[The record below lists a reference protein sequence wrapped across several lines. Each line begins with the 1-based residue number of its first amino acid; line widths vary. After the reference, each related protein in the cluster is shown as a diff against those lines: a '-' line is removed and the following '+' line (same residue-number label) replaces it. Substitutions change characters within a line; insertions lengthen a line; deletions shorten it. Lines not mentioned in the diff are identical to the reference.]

1 MTQERIDLGFPHR
14 ARVPHAMKA
23 HESPQPVLI
32 ARHRAAGV
40 MPHLQLLSVALD
52 QARRLIRVGHRW
64 GVYALG
70 VFPYFD
76 NHQQQLFITWNGDAS
91 LRPA

>member
-1 MTQERIDLGFPHR
+1 
-14 ARVPHAMKA
+14 
-23 HESPQPVLI
+23 
-32 ARHRAAGV
+32 
-40 MPHLQLLSVALD
+40 MPHLQLLPVALD

-76 NHQQQLFITWNGDAS
+76 NHQQQLFITWDGDAS